1 MGQSEKIERAQMNA
15 NVFPAQ
21 VDGAVF
27 TLGDVASGSM
37 AGKNGELCTHSCDHF
52 LRASGADG
60 PKRQNLPSSRV
71 RAMITTAG
79 ERLLVRRT
87 IDSYGEVGGSPS
99 RHFYIVFA
107 GCTSSGQ

>member
-1 MGQSEKIERAQMNA
+1 MNA